1 MKNEKE
7 YQPNSETIIASDGMH
22 EVYYYCND
30 KGVPIF
36 KTKEFWLEEKRFIFY
51 PYSIDISDGS
61 VKSKRI
67 NSIEFLGWETIN
79 NIPDDF
85 KTENKY
91 GLRKL
96 RTKAFFNVLY
106 SKFKDVRD
114 FTIGINIENS
124 FRPDHID
131 LNWTDVKIIL
141 SDIGKEKNSYDKEK
155 TFLINKHLFRINNRL
170 SIAQR
175 YIPAG
180 DLQRFLSK
188 YDSFEKINS
197 NDLNA
202 LSAVMDYIP
211 PTLIQSTA
219 NFINSKEK
227 INKIY
232 IEETIATFEKLM
244 SATKDNE
251 KQWQNFFEKNAW
263 TLSHIFPYE
272 VILNEREAYVGG
284 KTLGNKDGRIVDF
297 LFANGFKDNFAL
309 LEFKTHNKSLLK
321 SVVYRKP
328 AVFAMSDDLSGGIAQ
343 CLDQKDV
350 YIKDFGNKN
359 PMFDP
364 KCILVIGQKQKLTEP
379 QKKCFEL
386 IRSNQKAVDIVTFD
400 EIIMKLKGLLK
411 VLSK

>member
-1 MKNEKE
+1 MKKEKE
-7 YQPNSETIIASDGMH
+7 YLPNTESVTKSDGVH
-22 EVYYYCND
+22 EVYHYCD
-30 KGVPIF
+30 EDGKPIF
-36 KTKEFWLEEKRFIFY
+36 KTKELWLKEKRFIFY
-51 PYSIDISDGS
+51 PYSVDRVDGS

-67 NSIEFLGWETIN
+67 NSIEFLGWDTISS
-79 NIPDDF
+79 IPDDF

-96 RTKAFFNVLY
+96 RTKAFFNVLF
-106 SKFKDVRD
+106 SKFKGARD
-114 FTIGINIENS
+114 FTIGVNIKNS
-124 FRPDHID
+124 FRSDHID
-131 LNWTDVKIIL
+131 LNWVDVKMIL
-141 SDIGKEKNSYDKEK
+141 GEIGKEKNSYDREK
-155 TFLINKHLFRINNRL
+155 TILINKNLSKINKGL
-170 SIAQR
+170 AIVPR
-175 YIPAG
+175 YLPSG

-188 YDSFEKINS
+188 YDSFEKING

-202 LSAVMDYIP
+202 LSAVLDFVP
-211 PTLIQSTA
+211 PTLIQSTT

-232 IEETIATFEKLM
+232 IEDTIATFEKLM
-244 SATKDNE
+244 SSSKDNE

-321 SVVYRKP
+321 NALYRKP

-364 KCILVIGQKQKLTEP
+364 KCILVIGQKQKLTES